1 MNVAFWG
8 IGLMG
13 QPMAERILSSG
24 HVLVVYNRTQSKTL
38 SLQSKGAKVC
48 RLPQD
53 SLVVSNVIVCMLANA
68 PVIEQIVTSLPKN
81 MWRNKTFIQ
90 MATIGV
96 KESCALRD
104 LIESDGGKYI
114 ESPVL
119 GSRAEA
125 SSGNLILMVGA
136 RRKSFEQWEEFL
148 KIFGTA
154 IYYVGDIGQAAAL
167 KLALNQLIA
176 MHAASFSLSL
186 GIVEKNKISIDLF
199 MSILKQSTLFAS
211 MYEKKLP
218 MWIKREYKNPNFSTK
233 MLLKDVDLIIA
244 EAKDK
249 ALNAEVLI
257 GLRDQLEK
265 TIQSGFSDDDY
276 CSVREV
282 IVPSKDL
289 R

>member
-13 QPMAERILSSG
+13 LPMAERILSSG
-24 HVLVVYNRTQSKTL
+24 NALVVFNRTQSKTTL
-38 SLQSKGAKVC
+38 LQNNGATVC
-48 RLPQD
+48 SNPHD
-53 SLVVSNVIVCMLANA
+53 SLDFSEVVICMLANA
-68 PVIEQIVTSLPKN
+68 PIIKEILISIPHET
-81 MWRNKTFIQ
+81 WRNKTFIQ

-96 KESCALRD
+96 KESCDLRD
-104 LIESDGGKYI
+104 LIEKGGGEYV

-125 SSGNLILMVGA
+125 SSGKLILMIGSSVKSYQKWNNFLGVFGNSVYHVG
-136 RRKSFEQWEEFL
+136 E
-148 KIFGTA
+148 
-154 IYYVGDIGQAAAL
+154 VGQAAAL

-186 GIVEKNKISIDLF
+186 GIVEKNKISIDMF

-218 MWIKREYKNPNFSTK
+218 MWMKREYKNPNFSTK

-249 ALNAEVLI
+249 DLNAEVLMR
-257 GLRDQLEK
+257 LRNQLEK
-265 TIQSGFSDDDY
+265 TIQAGFSDDDY

-282 IVPSKDL
+282 IVPSKGIK
-289 R
+289 